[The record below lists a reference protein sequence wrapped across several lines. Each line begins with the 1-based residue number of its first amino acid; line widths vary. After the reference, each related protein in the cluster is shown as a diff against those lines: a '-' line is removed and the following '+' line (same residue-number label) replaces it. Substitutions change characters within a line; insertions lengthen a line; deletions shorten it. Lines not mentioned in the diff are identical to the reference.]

1 MYLHAVNFSLS
12 LTSRT
17 VPWRAARTGGGGARL
32 GAAARERG
40 RGAPGSTE
48 LAQIAMFLSL
58 KSFLFSFLKSL
69 LG

>member
-40 RGAPGSTE
+40 VAACLAADADTDVRFFAAEAERAISGAP
-48 LAQIAMFLSL
+48 
-58 KSFLFSFLKSL
+58 
-69 LG
+69 